1 MNRRGNP
8 APPPTGSLKAKP
20 ILAHGLACIEGAFR
34 RIGTGEEA
42 EAERLLSMGLAHIM
56 AAKAI
61 LEAHSRLPQD

>member
-1 MNRRGNP
+1 MTPNT
-8 APPPTGSLKAKP
+8 PPPTGVLAAKP
-20 ILAHGLACIEGAFR
+20 LLGRGIACLEGAFR